1 MTKRN
6 SSPSI
11 KALIEKSG
19 LRLKD
24 FEIMDKKGLITKPF
38 EEKRAC
44 IISVD
49 GSNGTGKTTLVK
61 NLETMFI
68 NDKILVSTIIESD
81 RNPFKEAKATYE
93 KNLSLYGLNSANEE
107 IIGMLH
113 GLGRAHLMD
122 LIESNGLRNTFQE
135 GVVLYERTYIDSFN
149 HQLAHYNKR
158 INTIVDEKLRVNAN
172 IRKYTKFKDFIA
184 RNKGYYFIADC
195 AIILLCDTEP
205 LKERI
210 KTRYAEEGRPVEKG
224 VLEVVEDMEFASREL
239 STKIPKCYIV
249 DTTALTKDEVSS
261 KVRDYLVGLNL
272 KERFHL

>member
-1 MTKRN
+1 MTKKKN
-6 SSPSI
+6 SPSI
-11 KALIEKSG
+11 KTLIEKSG
-19 LRLKD
+19 LRLQD
-24 FEIMDKKGLITKPF
+24 FEIIDKTGLIIKPF

-44 IISVD
+44 LISVD
-49 GSNGTGKTTLVK
+49 GSNGTGKSTLIK
-61 NLETMFI
+61 NLEEMFAQ
-68 NDKILVSTIIESD
+68 DKISVSTIIESD
-81 RNPFKEAKATYE
+81 RNPFKEAKKSYE
-93 KNLSLYGLNSANEE
+93 SNLSLYGLNSANEE

-113 GLGRAHLMD
+113 GLGRAHLID

-135 GVVLYERTYIDSFN
+135 GIVLSERTYIDSFV

-158 INTIVDEKLRVNAN
+158 INNIVDEKLKINAS
-172 IRKYTKFKDFIA
+172 IRKYQKFKDFIA

-195 AIILLCDTEP
+195 AILLTCDPEP

-249 DTTALTKDEVSS
+249 DTTTLTKEEVSS
-261 KVRDYLVGLNL
+261 KVNNYLANLKL
-272 KERFHL
+272 KERCYL